1 MKALT
6 WQDELQNSITSIKE
20 LKPLLQLNDKEVVR
34 LEDIVKKHPFLITR
48 YYMGLINPNDP
59 LDPIRNIAIPS
70 LEEISTTGV
79 FDTSGEL
86 KSTKTPGLQHK
97 YRQTALL
104 LLTNRCGMYCR
115 FCFRKR
121 LVGVKTKE
129 ILHNFDVAVDYIAE
143 HHEINNVLISGGDP
157 LILESKLLGELL
169 GKLSSIDHL
178 KFIRIGTRIPV
189 VLPNRIIKDPSL
201 LSMFNR
207 YSTPEKRVYIVTQFD
222 HPREITPSSTRAIH
236 KLIQSGVIV
245 SNQTTLLKG
254 VNDDP
259 VILAD
264 LQNNLTRIG
273 AIPYYIFQCR
283 PVKRV
288 KSKFQL
294 SLRKALDIVEEAKEM
309 MNGHSKRFKFC
320 MSHDAGKIEIIG
332 TLGDDIL
339 FKFHQARDP
348 EMLGRVFSVP
358 VATSDGW
365 LDDIDLTHKD
375 MDELAS

>member
-6 WQDELQNSITSIKE
+6 WQDELQDSITSIKE

-70 LEEISTTGV
+70 LEEISTSGV

-121 LVGVKTKE
+121 LVGVETKE
-129 ILHNFDVAVDYIAE
+129 ILRNFDVAVDYIAE

-157 LILESKLLGELL
+157 LILEAKLLGELL

-207 YSTPEKRVYIVTQFD
+207 YSTPEKRVYVVTQFD
-222 HPREITPSSTRAIH
+222 HPREITPASTCAVH
-236 KLIQSGVIV
+236 KLIRSGVIV

-320 MSHDAGKIEIIG
+320 MSHNAGKIEIIG

-365 LDDIDLTHKD
+365 LDDIDLTQKD